1 MANET
6 HVIGVAKRDIKAGER
21 IKFRI
26 RPDGFAESY
35 DLRFRN
41 GMAFVDLTVVAGKKE
56 EAGQTCPANNTNQR
70 PMKPQKEA

>member
-1 MANET
+1 MSSSDT
-6 HVIGVAKRDIKAGER
+6 HVIGIAKRDIKAGER

-41 GMAFVDLTVVAGKKE
+41 GMAFVDLTVVAGNKE
-56 EAGQTCPANNTNQR
+56 DAGQTCPANR
-70 PMKPQKEA
+70 KV

>member
-1 MANET
+1 MAQDT

-41 GMAFVDLTVVAGKKE
+41 GMAFVDLTVVAGNKE
-56 EAGQTCPANNTNQR
+56 DAGQACLVNG
-70 PMKPQKEA
+70 KG

>member
-41 GMAFVDLTVVAGKKE
+41 GMAFVDLTVVAG
-56 EAGQTCPANNTNQR
+56 TNAPHSGALQAE
-70 PMKPQKEA
+70 KAKS